1 MKKGVAYLSIILLL
15 LLVLPIIMSED
26 LEVLESVDDKSKID
40 NAYDCLQSKVDDRG
54 CASFSS
60 QEKIFT
66 LLALQ
71 ECKSEVLDD
80 SRSNECWPDADC
92 NIKTTAQAILALDN
106 VHSSTDDAVDWL
118 LDQKT
123 TPTELDWYLQ
133 IESPEQTICTITYS
147 GSSYK
152 VNIGEDKKISSGAGS
167 CLSLSTGSWWLRVS
181 PSCYGDE
188 IKISCDKQFLTN
200 LLFKKT
206 TSSTIHVSE
215 KTNAASAEGTTI
227 EKVESFCFSESINC
241 DYEGSLWAAL
251 VLNFLNE
258 EISDYLP
265 YLIAMTDENS
275 KYLPEAFLYMLTDD
289 FRNELLLKQKNNYW
303 DESGDKFYDTS
314 LALLAFQ
321 NEEPNEKTNSLN
333 WLLEIQDDEGCW
345 QGNIRNTG
353 FILYSAWPRDII
365 ANGDDGE
372 IDCEDAGYYCMS
384 GISCEGE
391 ILKGYDCAGVFKC
404 CDTEKALEFC
414 EGQGGKIC
422 NSNEDC
428 MGGTEVEA
436 SDIEYGQE
444 CCVGGRCEEPEAESE
459 CELNFGTCESYECA
473 EDEEEMG
480 YDCLYG
486 DTCCVKKSEVEAKSY
501 WWIWLLLIF
510 IILIILGIVFRDKFR
525 PFWFRFKSKFGKS
538 RPSGGR
544 PGGIGGF
551 SSTPLGRMQI
561 RPMARR
567 ILPPQSQKRPVERKP
582 LPRQITE
589 KPKTELD
596 DVLKKLRDM
605 SK

>member
-15 LLVLPIIMSED
+15 LLVLPIVMSED
-26 LEVLESVDDKSKID
+26 LKVLGSVDDKSKID

-54 CASFSS
+54 CSSFSS

-80 SRSNECWPDADC
+80 ARSDECWPESGC
-92 NIKTTAQAILALDN
+92 NIKTTAQAVLALDN
-106 VHSSTDDAVDWL
+106 VHSKTDDAVDWL
-118 LDQKT
+118 LKQKT

-152 VNIGEDKKISSGAGS
+152 VTIGADKKISSGAGS

-188 IKISCDKQFLTN
+188 FKISCDKQFLTN

-206 TSSTIHVSE
+206 ISSTIHVSE
-215 KTNAASAEGTTI
+215 KTNSASAEGTTI
-227 EKVESFCFSESINC
+227 EKVESFCFSDGANC
-241 DYEGSLWAAL
+241 NYEGSLWTAL
-251 VLNFLNE
+251 VLNFLDE
-258 EISDYLP
+258 EVSDYLP

-289 FRNELLLKQKNNYW
+289 FRNDLLLKQKINYW
-303 DESGDKFYDTS
+303 DESGDKFYDTA

-333 WLLEIQDDEGCW
+333 WLLEVQDDEGCW

-353 FILYSAWPRDII
+353 FILYSAWPKDFNEDE
-365 ANGDDGE
+365 AG

-428 MGGTEVEA
+428 MGGIEVEA

-459 CELNFGTCESYECA
+459 CELNFGTCESYGCA
-473 EDEEEMG
+473 EDEEEIG

-486 DTCCVKKSEVEAKSY
+486 DTCCVQKSEVAKKSY
-501 WWIWLLLIF
+501 WWIWLLLAL
-510 IILIILGIVFRDKFR
+510 IILIIFGIIFKDKLH
-525 PFWFRFKSKFGKS
+525 PYWFRLKSKFGKS
-538 RPSGGR
+538 KPSGGR
-544 PGGIGGF
+544 PGAEGF
-551 SSTPLGRMQI
+551 SPTPLRRMQM
-561 RPMARR
+561 RPVARR
-567 ILPPQSQKRPVERKP
+567 ILPPQSQRRPVAGKP
-582 LPRQITE
+582 LPRKITE

-596 DVLKKLRDM
+596 DVLKKLKEM
-605 SK
+605 GK